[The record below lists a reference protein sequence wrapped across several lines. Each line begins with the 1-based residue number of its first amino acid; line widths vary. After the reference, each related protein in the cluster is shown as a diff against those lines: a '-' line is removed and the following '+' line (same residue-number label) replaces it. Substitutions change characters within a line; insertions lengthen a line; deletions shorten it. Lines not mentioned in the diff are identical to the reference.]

1 MMHIFDSFQGCLTV
15 EITNAAPEILLHKL
29 NQNGI
34 SMRNVQYLNAL
45 TVSFEIKRRDYGKL
59 RQIAEKSGSST
70 KTLKSNGI
78 YWNVKR
84 LLFRPV
90 LLSGIIGLI
99 LLTLFLPTRIL
110 FVDIKGNE
118 RLSTS
123 LILEK
128 AELCGI
134 NFGASRRNV
143 RSEATKNKLLSLLSE
158 LRWAG
163 VNTYGCVAQITVQE
177 KSDLQEGA
185 VADKIRHVVAAKDG
199 IISELTIF
207 QGSAQ
212 CKVGQAVAKGQ
223 ILVSGYINHGISL
236 EATCA
241 DAEIM
246 GYTGNVLSTVT
257 PIERLVRD
265 GRAGRETKYQLL
277 LGKKL
282 INLGKDSGISDV
294 KCVRMYEE
302 RYLTLPGGFRLPV
315 ALVLEQS
322 IPYALHTKCV
332 EDPGDYAWVK
342 TAAEDYLQSQM
353 LSGEILH
360 SNTLEGIDDGLYT
373 LYGTYQ
379 CREIIGR
386 IRSEEKLITDE

>member
-1 MMHIFDSFQGCLTV
+1 M
-15 EITNAAPEILLHKL
+15 
-29 NQNGI
+29 
-34 SMRNVQYLNAL
+34 
-45 TVSFEIKRRDYGKL
+45 
-59 RQIAEKSGSST
+59 
-70 KTLKSNGI
+70 
-78 YWNVKR
+78 
-84 LLFRPV
+84 
-90 LLSGIIGLI
+90 
-99 LLTLFLPTRIL
+99 
-110 FVDIKGNE
+110 
-118 RLSTS
+118 
-123 LILEK
+123 
-128 AELCGI
+128 
-134 NFGASRRNV
+134 
-143 RSEATKNKLLSLLSE
+143 
-158 LRWAG
+158 
-163 VNTYGCVAQITVQE
+163 
-177 KSDLQEGA
+177 
-185 VADKIRHVVAAKDG
+185 
-199 IISELTIF
+199 
-207 QGSAQ
+207 
-212 CKVGQAVAKGQ
+212 
-223 ILVSGYINHGISL
+223 VSGYIDHGISL

-265 GRAGRETKYQLL
+265 GRAGCETRYQLL

-386 IRSEEKLITDE
+386 IRSEEKLIADE